1 MAAPVTAGTG
11 NAASPVK
18 APVMVAEWDRREAIG
33 RQQRRRMAVAGA
45 VSLAFH
51 VSMITLFEIVLVF
64 PREDAQFFEVSIVS
78 SPATPETAVA
88 HASEARM
95 GDQLALSGPR
105 LFDGD
110 LPAVDLPVIEFAEL
124 ERLRIR
130 FDAAEPLP
138 EMERLLDASRPAD
151 SWARFGEEVQR
162 LGRTLR
168 EMAMPGDDAPGPAA
182 KRYLP
187 HRPAEGFE
195 AYIEWSGP
203 PYERELLF
211 APPVRA
217 LWNVGSGNMRRPVEI
232 VFKVDAGGRVVN
244 VWSPVIDD
252 DGLLDDIQMT
262 VLQYR
267 FAPLA
272 GYMDEATT
280 APVEQSGVLFIRAI
294 KGAS

>member
-1 MAAPVTAGTG
+1 MAAPVTAGKT
-11 NAASPVK
+11 AASAGVT
-18 APVMVAEWDRREAIG
+18 AAVSEWERRETIA
-33 RQQRRRMAVAGA
+33 RRQRRRMAVAGA

-51 VSMITLFEIVLVF
+51 LSMITLFEIVLVF
-64 PREDAQFFEVSIVS
+64 PREDTRFFEVSIVS
-78 SPATPETAVA
+78 SPAAPETTVA
-88 HASEARM
+88 QTSALRM
-95 GDQLALSGPR
+95 GDQLALSGSR

-110 LPAVDLPVIEFAEL
+110 LPSVDLPVIEFAEL

-130 FDAAEPLP
+130 FDASEPLP
-138 EMERLLDASRPAD
+138 DMERLLDAPRAAD

-162 LGRTLR
+162 MGRTVR
-168 EMAMPGDDAPGPAA
+168 EMAMPGDDVPGPAT

-217 LWNVGSGNMRRPVEI
+217 LWNVSPGNLRRPVEI

-272 GYMDEATT
+272 GYMDEEPAV
-280 APVEQSGVLFIRAI
+280 PVEQSGVLFIRAL
-294 KGAS
+294 KAAS